1 MGCGSGLR
9 RKAVI
14 EFRGAELSLAA
25 GCCVAGPGARAGVGA
40 GAAAV
45 VVAAAPGAA
54 AAARGAVPRAGG
66 MPRGLEKQQP
76 ILMVVV
82 VVVVVALVVRALS
95 GLLDI
100 EGNSSRLY
108 TSSSQ
113 MTLFLLAATK
123 CVFLGMH

>member
-1 MGCGSGLR
+1 
-9 RKAVI
+9 
-14 EFRGAELSLAA
+14 
-25 GCCVAGPGARAGVGA
+25 
-40 GAAAV
+40 
-45 VVAAAPGAA
+45 
-54 AAARGAVPRAGG
+54 
-66 MPRGLEKQQP
+66 
-76 ILMVVV
+76 VV

-108 TSSSQ
+108 TSSFQ

>member
-1 MGCGSGLR
+1 
-9 RKAVI
+9 
-14 EFRGAELSLAA
+14 
-25 GCCVAGPGARAGVGA
+25 
-40 GAAAV
+40 
-45 VVAAAPGAA
+45 
-54 AAARGAVPRAGG
+54 

-82 VVVVVALVVRALS
+82 SVVVSVVVVVVVVVMVVVVVVVEVALVVRALS
-95 GLLDI
+95 SLLDI

-113 MTLFLLAATK
+113 IILFLLAATK

>member
-1 MGCGSGLR
+1 
-9 RKAVI
+9 
-14 EFRGAELSLAA
+14 
-25 GCCVAGPGARAGVGA
+25 
-40 GAAAV
+40 
-45 VVAAAPGAA
+45 
-54 AAARGAVPRAGG
+54 

-82 VVVVVALVVRALS
+82 SVVVSVVVVVVVVMVVVVVVVEVALVVRALS
-95 GLLDI
+95 SLLDI

-113 MTLFLLAATK
+113 IILFLLAATK